1 MKLIS
6 MMDFVEIVEHPQTQ
20 EHASNETALRLDFY
34 DSVTRY
40 AKFLKQ
46 PLTLGMFV
54 PCNEDGKVL
63 IDPSKNLNLRN
74 PDFKHIQYK
83 EAQERVL
90 FEGFNHIEGGVYS
103 EYEIIKIKDIE
114 CKKIEDLVKEDCYLT
129 LTPNAIKQIQCK
141 QES

>member
-6 MMDFVEIVEHPQTQ
+6 MTDYVITIEKGMLSTADISKEKLSLIVG
-20 EHASNETALRLDFY
+20 
-34 DSVTRY
+34 Y

-54 PCNEDGKVL
+54 PCDENGKVL
-63 IDPSKNLNLRN
+63 IDPSKNLNLIN
-74 PDFKHIQYK
+74 PDFKHVQYK

-103 EYEIIKIKDIE
+103 EYEVIKIKDIE
-114 CKKIEDLVKEDCYLT
+114 CKAIEDLVKEGCYLT
-129 LTPNAIKQIQCK
+129 LTPNAIKTRL
-141 QES
+141 